1 MSNQPEVISGSVH
14 TDQRGSISFVN
25 DFTFAGIKRFYTI
38 EPADSTI
45 IRAWQGHRYESKW
58 FHVVAGSFKV
68 VAVKVD
74 NWESPSDG
82 CEMFEYDLS
91 AGTPAVLH
99 IPSGYANGFKALE
112 PGSRVMIFSD
122 FTVQQSVGDDYRYD
136 QNKWYNWNDIS
147 NSI

>member
-136 QNKWYNWNDIS
+136 QNKWYNWKDIS
-147 NSI
+147 NSR